1 MFDQKQ
7 QIKKDFFEKNII
19 IIEKRIAIYTDKSII
34 SEEVLTLKDIS
45 DIKSIIWENGAF
57 VFWSY
62 IKTRRFGDYADNRK
76 SQTVKYRFFFLDQL
90 SQKFQIVAA
99 YNDDFLD
106 VKLFDDSDE
115 PRIENKL
122 MM

>member
-57 VFWSY
+57 VFWSH
-62 IKTRRFGDYADNRK
+62 IKTRRFGDYAENRK
-76 SQTVKYRFFFLDQL
+76 S
-90 SQKFQIVAA
+90 
-99 YNDDFLD
+99 
-106 VKLFDDSDE
+106 
-115 PRIENKL
+115 
-122 MM
+122 